1 MQIGVQRLLFEI
13 SQQDAQTFRRMWRA
27 TPVFQ
32 LLNVAVKKRI
42 LLPRDQIFETV
53 RQRKRRAVRARAPL
67 GLRGGGNGE
76 GLRVVRQQ
84 LRGDEFAGVRK
95 KDVVFDFL
103 LNEADGQQRVFAL
116 RAGGIDDGVVHIAEL
131 LKEAHRPSPS
141 SEADEKL
148 PYRPPNFLGFIGR
161 TKRYSAGSQSS
172 GLGK

>member
-1 MQIGVQRLLFEI
+1 MDWEREIRYRFRGEFIENDGDKLMLFE
-13 SQQDAQTFRRMWRA
+13 
-27 TPVFQ
+27 
-32 LLNVAVKKRI
+32 L
-42 LLPRDQIFETV
+42 
-53 RQRKRRAVRARAPL
+53 
-67 GLRGGGNGE
+67 
-76 GLRVVRQQ
+76 
-84 LRGDEFAGVRK
+84 DE
-95 KDVVFDFL
+95 
-103 LNEADGQQRVFAL
+103 QRVFAL